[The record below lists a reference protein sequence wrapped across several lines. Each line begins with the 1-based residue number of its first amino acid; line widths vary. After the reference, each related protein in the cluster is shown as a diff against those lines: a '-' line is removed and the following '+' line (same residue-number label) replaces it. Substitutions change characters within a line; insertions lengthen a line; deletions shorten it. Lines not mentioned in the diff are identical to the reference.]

1 MTTPTLNIIETGL
14 DRSVGEPRG
23 RRGLED
29 AILDQSYR
37 FGRGE
42 DGRGAIA
49 FFFRCEFSW
58 PAISSRSRRRTEMIE
73 LTAKE
78 REAVVQIL
86 RKHPDAGSDV
96 DLDGFLKEKPLASH
110 FFAMAAR
117 GQMKDRRVAT
127 DVYLRSLPDDLLE
140 RLALAL
146 REFRNDANGLEEDK
160 RGSDLLLVLT
170 LVIAQEKQ
178 VGGFKATDIELAVFM
193 DRLAALVD
201 IEAERRAGIWR
212 RVDRYTLLLPVTDK
226 QPRRTGAVKSKM
238 EH

>member
-1 MTTPTLNIIETGL
+1 
-14 DRSVGEPRG
+14 
-23 RRGLED
+23 
-29 AILDQSYR
+29 
-37 FGRGE
+37 
-42 DGRGAIA
+42 
-49 FFFRCEFSW
+49 
-58 PAISSRSRRRTEMIE
+58 MIE
-73 LTAKE
+73 LTTKE

-96 DLDGFLKEKPLASH
+96 DLDGFLKEKPLASQ

-127 DVYLRSLPDDLLE
+127 DVYLRSLPDELLE

-146 REFRNDANGLEEDK
+146 REFKNDANGLEEDK

-178 VGGFKATDIELAVFM
+178 VGVFKATDIELAVFM
-193 DRLAALVD
+193 DRFAALAD

-212 RVDRYTLLLPVTDK
+212 RVDRYTILLPVTDK
-226 QPRRTGAVKSKM
+226 QPRRTGAAKSKT

>member
-1 MTTPTLNIIETGL
+1 
-14 DRSVGEPRG
+14 
-23 RRGLED
+23 
-29 AILDQSYR
+29 
-37 FGRGE
+37 
-42 DGRGAIA
+42 
-49 FFFRCEFSW
+49 
-58 PAISSRSRRRTEMIE
+58 MIE

-78 REAVVQIL
+78 RETVIQIL

-96 DLDGFLKEKPLASH
+96 DLEGFLKEKPLASH

-127 DVYLRSLPDDLLE
+127 EGYLRSLPDDLLE

-146 REFRNDANGLEEDK
+146 REFRIDAEGREEDK

-178 VGGFKATDIELAVFM
+178 DSGFRATDIEMGVFM
-193 DRLAALVD
+193 DRFAALAD

-212 RVDRYTLLLPVTDK
+212 WVDRYTLLLPVTDK
-226 QPRRTGAVKSKM
+226 QPRRAGAARSKR